1 MPLISLCM
9 IVKNEA
15 KVLGRCLDS
24 ISDLIDEIIVVDTG
38 SIDETKRVV
47 AAYEAKIYDFS
58 WQDDFAAARNYAVS
72 QAVGTIGCG
81 WTQTMSSIRKAMTS
95 CGRSLQIQV
104 WTLCFCRIIC
114 SLTRLAH
121 RK

>member
-15 KVLGRCLDS
+15 KMLGRCLDS

-47 AAYEAKIYDFS
+47 AAYEAKIYDFP

-72 QAVGTIGCG
+72 QAVGDYWMWLDADDVIDPE
-81 WTQTMSSIRKAMTS
+81 SHDKLRKIFADP
-95 CGRSLQIQV
+95 GADVVFLPYYLQ
-104 WTLCFCRIIC
+104 FD
-114 SLTRLAH
+114 AFGAP
-121 RK
+121 